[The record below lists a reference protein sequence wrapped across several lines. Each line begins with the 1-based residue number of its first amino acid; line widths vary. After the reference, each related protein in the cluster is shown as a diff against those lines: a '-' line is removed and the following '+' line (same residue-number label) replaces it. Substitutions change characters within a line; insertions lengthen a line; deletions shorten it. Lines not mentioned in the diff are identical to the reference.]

1 MPIPFTCP
9 HCGAQRMVA
18 DEYAGQSGTCASCH
32 QPITIPAN
40 PQMLQD
46 GTPLVP
52 PAATTSSGGGKVAL
66 WVVLGVAVVLGACM
80 VIGILTAL
88 LLPAV
93 QMARDA
99 ARQMESSNQM
109 KKVGLAMLNYED
121 EWNCFP
127 AASFA
132 DPQTN
137 KPPHSWRV
145 AILKHI
151 DPQLYEQYDFSKP
164 WDDPANRRL
173 ESQMPDCFKN
183 PRIDAPEYHTNY
195 LAVVGPRAV
204 LRENAFCRIGE
215 ISDGT
220 SRTVMIIESNR
231 TVHWMAPTDLS
242 VDEAVEELLASEGE
256 FLQPLLLFADGSV
269 QELDELV
276 NSLIPDSSLFNVN
289 DDRRDPFD

>member
-32 QPITIPAN
+32 QPITVPAS
-40 PQMLQD
+40 PAAAY
-46 GTPLVP
+46 GTPTAHP
-52 PAATTSSGGGKVAL
+52 GAPTTSSGSKVAL
-66 WVVLGVAVVLGACM
+66 WVVLGIAVVLGACM
-80 VIGILTAL
+80 VIGVLGAL

-99 ARQMESSNQM
+99 ARQVESSNQM
-109 KKVGLAMLNYED
+109 KKVGLAILNYED

-132 DPQTN
+132 DPKTN

-183 PRIDAPEYHTNY
+183 PRISAPEYHTNY
-195 LAVVGPRAV
+195 LAVVGPRTV

-215 ISDGT
+215 ITDGT
-220 SRTVMIIESNR
+220 SRSVMIVESDR

-242 VDEAVEELLASEGE
+242 VDEAVEELLGSEDE
-256 FLQPLLLFADGSV
+256 FSQPLLLFVDGSV
-269 QELDELV
+269 QTLDDLV
-276 NSLIPDSSLFNVN
+276 NSLEPDSSLFNVN
-289 DDRRDPFD
+289 DD

>member
-18 DEYAGQSGTCASCH
+18 DEYAGQSGACASCH
-32 QPITIPAN
+32 QPITIPAS
-40 PQMLQD
+40 PVAAH
-46 GTPLVP
+46 GTPTAHP
-52 PAATTSSGGGKVAL
+52 GAPTASGGSKAGL
-66 WVVLGVAVVLGACM
+66 WIVVGVAVVLGACV

-99 ARQMESSNQM
+99 ARQMASSNRM
-109 KKVGLAMLNYED
+109 KQVGLAILNYED
-121 EWNCFP
+121 EWKCFP

-132 DPQTN
+132 DPRTN

-151 DPQLYEQYDFSKP
+151 DPQLYAQYDFSKP
-164 WDDPANRRL
+164 WDDPVNRRL

-183 PRIDAPEYHTNY
+183 PQIDAPEYHTNY
-195 LAVVGPRAV
+195 LAVVGPRTV

-215 ISDGT
+215 IADGT

-231 TVHWMAPTDLS
+231 TVHWMAPTDLP

-256 FLQPLLLFADGSV
+256 FLQPLLLFVDGSV
-269 QELDELV
+269 QELADLE
-276 NSLIPDSSLFNVN
+276 NSLAPDSELFNV
-289 DDRRDPFD
+289 DGDRRDPFD